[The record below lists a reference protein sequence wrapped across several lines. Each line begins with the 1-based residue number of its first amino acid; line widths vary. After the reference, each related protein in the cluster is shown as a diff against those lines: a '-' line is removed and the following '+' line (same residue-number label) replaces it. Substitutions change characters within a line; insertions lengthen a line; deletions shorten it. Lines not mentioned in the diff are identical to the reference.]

1 MRLYAFILGIIQG
14 LTEFLPVSSSG
25 HLVLAESILKIDT
38 ERLLL
43 IVVMHVGSLAAIC
56 FAAMRDFELTRK
68 LSKGK
73 FFNLVSPILIG
84 TIPIAVIG
92 FLFRSKLEKIVNYPQ
107 ITGLFLII
115 TGIILFVTKYAKGTG
130 KPLRL
135 FDAFIMGIG
144 QAFAIFPGVSR
155 SGITISTG
163 MYLGLDKSLATEFS
177 FLLAI
182 PAIIGASIIKL
193 RGDLTSS
200 FDSTALIIGG
210 ITSFLVSY
218 FAIRVL
224 LSIVRRVGIHIFSY
238 YCFVVGILTI
248 VIL

>member
-1 MRLYAFILGIIQG
+1 MKLYAFILGIIQG

-43 IVVMHVGSLAAIC
+43 IVAMHVGSLLAICLAAIK
-56 FAAMRDFELTRK
+56 DFELTKK
-68 LSKGK
+68 LSRGK
-73 FFNLVSPILIG
+73 FFNLVSPILVG
-84 TIPIAVIG
+84 TIPIAIIG
-92 FLFRSKLEKIVNYPQ
+92 FLFRLKLEKIVNYPQ

-115 TGIILFVTKYAKGTG
+115 TGVILFLTKYAKRTG
-130 KPLRL
+130 KTLGL
-135 FDAFIMGIG
+135 FNAFIIGIG
-144 QAFAIFPGVSR
+144 QAFAIFPGISR
-155 SGITISTG
+155 SGTTISTG
-163 MYLGLDKSLATEFS
+163 MYLGLDKTLATEFS

-193 RGDLTSS
+193 RGSLTSP
-200 FDSTALIIGG
+200 FDSTALIIGS

-224 LSIVRRVGIHIFSY
+224 LSIVRRVGIHIFAY
-238 YCFVVGILTI
+238 YCFVIGILTI